1 MIMIIIVQLKHVD
14 INIYEKVSLSCKD
27 ALPTLLQF
35 SGFSKLSNRSILLQF
50 KTHQYTF
57 RGLPM
62 NIIIKLR
69 ASPSDDDLTL

>member
-14 INIYEKVSLSCKD
+14 INMYEKVSLSCKD
-27 ALPTLLQF
+27 ALPTLVQF
-35 SGFSKLSNRSILLQF
+35 SGFSKLSNILLQF

-69 ASPSDDDLTL
+69 ASPSNDDLTL